1 MKTTA
6 ATAEFVERR
15 ACISCG
21 SPRLREL
28 ASGRF
33 DEGAVAHFIDQDP
46 WGEHPAPFLRGQPW
60 SYVACQECELAFHRY
75 ILAPEWNERRFS
87 RWMSQEAI
95 EAFEAAFKTA
105 ANDFAIAADYTA
117 HVLRL
122 ERLTREL
129 RGAQRVRVLDFGC
142 GYGGFLAMCALY
154 GFEAY
159 GVDRAAAKLENNKH
173 AKVFAEIDD
182 VVPMAPFHALTLFEV
197 LEHLDD
203 PHPLLLRLR
212 DLLVPGGILVLET
225 PDCSGVQDIRTLED
239 YRKIH
244 PLEHIN
250 GYTPETMKRFA
261 ARLGFEPV
269 PRPTVYVTSDLD
281 RVAKNA
287 AKGLLRPLVTP
298 TTQQYFRK
306 TGA

>member
-1 MKTTA
+1 MHTTEA
-6 ATAEFVERR
+6 AEFVERN

-21 SPRLREL
+21 SPSLREL
-28 ASGRF
+28 SAGKF
-33 DEGAVAHFIDQDP
+33 DEGAVGDFIAADP
-46 WGEHPAPFLRGQPW
+46 WGEDPAPFLRGRTW
-60 SYVACQECELAFHRY
+60 SYVQCRDCELAFHRY

-95 EAFEAAFKTA
+95 EVFEKEYRTPAVEFATA
-105 ANDFAIAADYTA
+105 TDYTA
-117 HVLRL
+117 HVLRI

-129 RGAQRVRVLDFGC
+129 RGADRTRVLDFGC
-142 GYGGFLAMCALY
+142 GYGGFLAMCSLY

-159 GVDRAAAKLENNKH
+159 GVDRSSAKRDNNRYS
-173 AKVFAEIDD
+173 KVFAEIEQ
-182 VVPMAPFHALTLFEV
+182 VEPMAPFHALTLFEV

-203 PHPLLLRLR
+203 PHGLVQRLSELLA
-212 DLLVPGGILVLET
+212 PGGVLVMET
-225 PDCSGVQDIRTLED
+225 PDCSGVHGIETLDD

-250 GYTPETMKRFA
+250 GFTAETLTRFA

-269 PRPTVYVTSDLD
+269 ARPTVYVTNDLE
-281 RVAKNA
+281 RVAKTA
-287 AKGLLRPLVTP
+287 AKGLLSPLVTP

-306 TGA
+306 R

>member
-1 MKTTA
+1 MGTTES
-6 ATAEFVERR
+6 AEFIERV

-21 SPRLREL
+21 SPNLRTL
-28 ASGRF
+28 SSGKF
-33 DEGAVAHFIDQDP
+33 DEGAVARFIAADP
-46 WGEHPAPFLRGQPW
+46 WGEDPAPFLRGQPW
-60 SYVACQECELAFHRY
+60 AYAACQDCDCAFHRY

-95 EAFEAAFKTA
+95 EAFEKEYRTPVVEFATA
-105 ANDFAIAADYTA
+105 TDYTA
-117 HVLRL
+117 HVMRI

-129 RGAQRVRVLDFGC
+129 RGADRTRVLDFGC

-159 GVDRAAAKLENNKH
+159 GVDRSAAKRDNNRYSQ
-173 AKVFAEIDD
+173 VFAEIQE
-182 VVPMAPFHALTLFEV
+182 VVPHAPFHALTLFEV

-203 PHPLLLRLR
+203 PH
-212 DLLVPGGILVLET
+212 DLVRELAQLVAPGGVLVLET
-225 PDCSGVQDIRTLED
+225 PDCSGVRNIETHED

-250 GYTPETMKRFA
+250 GFTPETLTRFA
-261 ARLGFEPV
+261 GRLGFEPV
-269 PRPTVYVTSDLD
+269 AKPTVYVTNELE
-281 RVAKNA
+281 RVAKTA
-287 AKGLLRPLVTP
+287 AKGLLRPSTR

-306 TGA
+306 R